1 LVLPMALLSRVAC
14 RDPCVA
20 AHLSLRVRH
29 YVTRQHMDRHLT
41 RLQALANTT
50 EPARSGS
57 GFVRHSKIVCTIGPK
72 IANEKDIGRL
82 MSAGMNVAR
91 FNFSHGE
98 YDWFANTFEIIRKV
112 RRERNRL
119 DVAIAL
125 DTKGPEIRTGR
136 LAKGSA
142 AGDPGFQLSIKPGD
156 SFLFAND
163 AALMESG
170 DASNIYVDY
179 SDIGSTLQP
188 GDAMMIDDGL
198 LEFVV
203 TESGN
208 GWVRAAAVNAGSL
221 GERKGVN
228 LPSKCLS
235 LPAVSEKDRRDLEF
249 GVEQN
254 VDMVFASFV
263 RKAEHVQE
271 LRNVLGSAG
280 SGIQII
286 SKIENLEGVQN
297 FDGILKASDGIMV
310 ARGDLGIEIP
320 APKVV
325 VAQKLMI
332 SKCNLAGKPV
342 ICATQMLDSMISQ
355 PRPTR
360 AEVSDVANAVID
372 GADAVMLS
380 GETAKGKFPEEAVR
394 AMCGICVE
402 AESAIDVETVER
414 KQQLVMPKDASSPEA
429 VSAAAAR
436 TAQDARKA
444 LVMVVTET
452 GETPRLVAKY
462 RPHVPIVAVC
472 LDEAVA
478 RQCSLLR
485 GVVPIVVPVDA
496 CLDGHNSTQVVNSVI
511 KRAVEFVKEK
521 NIAKEGT
528 AVVLHD
534 ADITDKTEMS
544 DWAMKIVTL

>member
-1 LVLPMALLSRVAC
+1 
-14 RDPCVA
+14 
-20 AHLSLRVRH
+20 
-29 YVTRQHMDRHLT
+29 MDRHLT

-208 GWVRAAAVNAGSL
+208 GWVRANAVNAGSL